1 VTLRRIEVVE
11 DLTAKSR
18 CDEGFLTL
26 RRLRLRN
33 VYADRVSEVY
43 PCDVVSRPGSD
54 AVVAVLYERDDA
66 GRVHVLLREGV
77 RPPVYLRK
85 LREFHH
91 PDQREYLMLAEVI
104 AGLVEATDD
113 PGAVGM
119 QQRAAIEAREEAGCE
134 IDPADFCVIGGETFA
149 SPGTS
154 DEKVYYCAGP
164 VRTGE
169 LGTARGDGTVME
181 EVGRVVRLELTAAIE
196 ACRRGDVPDMKT
208 ELALFRLCDHLG
220 FIPQL
225 GCYASELPG
234 PLRARY
240 RRLGIAPRA

>member
-1 VTLRRIEVVE
+1 MRLRGIEIVE

-33 VYADRVSEVY
+33 LYADGVSEIY

-54 AVVAVLYERDDA
+54 AVVAVLYERDGE

-77 RPPVYLRK
+77 RPPIYLRK
-85 LREFHH
+85 LRRFHH
-91 PDQREYLMLAEVI
+91 PDRREYLTIAEVI
-104 AGLVEATDD
+104 AGLVESSD
-113 PGAVGM
+113 GAGETGM
-119 QQRAAIEAREEAGCE
+119 QQRAALEAREEAGCE
-134 IDPADFCVIGGETFA
+134 VPPQEFRVIGGETFA

-164 VRTGE
+164 VRASE
-169 LGTARGDGTVME
+169 LSRATGDGSVME
-181 EVGRVVRLELTAAIE
+181 ELGRLVRLELAAAIE
-196 ACRRGDVPDMKT
+196 ACRRGEIPDMKT

-225 GCYASELPG
+225 GCFASELPE

-240 RRLGIAPRA
+240 RRLGIAARE